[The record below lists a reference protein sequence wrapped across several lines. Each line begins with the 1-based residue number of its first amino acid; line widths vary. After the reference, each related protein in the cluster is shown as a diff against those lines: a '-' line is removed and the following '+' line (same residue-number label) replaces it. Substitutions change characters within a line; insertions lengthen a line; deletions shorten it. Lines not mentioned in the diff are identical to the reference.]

1 MLSSQCTRV
10 QAWFLLLCTLC
21 RTQRGDYWEEGHRQQ
36 FLRRSVE
43 IEISSRQG
51 DSCSKERSNEAG
63 FEFINI
69 FSNVPPSLSHLKS
82 LTLTATISHWHS
94 LFQLETPDPVHAV
107 TVTLTASD
115 VMLERNSVVPFAL
128 LLKTQKQRLKIVTM
142 VLGPPPGRRDDLV
155 ALQKEISESSTP
167 SPSWYTRPYQLES
180 SPSLFTNS
188 CLSPHV
194 QITLCWKRSNQC
206 LQSNLSWVDF
216 SK

>member
-82 LTLTATISHWHS
+82 LTLTLSFSAGNTRSCSCCHGDAHSFRRHVGAKFGRSFRPLAKDSETTIENCDNGPRSAT
-94 LFQLETPDPVHAV
+94 
-107 TVTLTASD
+107 
-115 VMLERNSVVPFAL
+115 R
-128 LLKTQKQRLKIVTM
+128 K
-142 VLGPPPGRRDDLV
+142 
-155 ALQKEISESSTP
+155 
-167 SPSWYTRPYQLES
+167 
-180 SPSLFTNS
+180 
-188 CLSPHV
+188 
-194 QITLCWKRSNQC
+194 KR
-206 LQSNLSWVDF
+206 
-216 SK
+216 